1 MVNSFSVTDSPE
13 QDPKGFAAVAILGA
27 ALSLLTTGF
36 VFGTKNNLFHLPIVG
51 MLFDE
56 PQFRHDAFIQSL
68 RFYAAGPFLLLQGA
82 DRYVDPA
89 TLFAA
94 LDALSRLIAFTGFLA
109 CATLLGITS
118 RRDRLIFTVLI
129 AFSRILAGSSYAG
142 DGGLFIN
149 YFTHAEFANGTS
161 LLALV
166 CAVRARIVAAFA
178 LNGLVFFCSDFVAVW
193 NAVPLALLF
202 ASQVFGRKIGLVQL
216 LGRGAVGIGIF
227 AVLAAPVVLAVTA
240 SPDFGQPTGFDYRT
254 YLDQF
259 WPFHFLFNSIPLN
272 QKLGLLALI
281 MTGSAALMAIGNSA
295 RPFLLAF
302 GGYILVYAIGIA
314 LPVITDNAT
323 LLNLHLLQSG
333 SAIHLLTA
341 LATCALATRLMRSTD
356 AAGVAAFW
364 PGSHPDAVHQQAC
377 SRAVRRAGR
386 SVSDVRS
393 ERACCSVCR
402 APNAAD
408 PSICCSGSPA
418 RGLALP
424 DLEAAPDQRVIK
436 RGDRAVDGG
445 RAMGSGEYGA
455 ECTIPDPHF
464 RLSRRSR
471 PAGTNR
477 SGRAGI

>member
-13 QDPKGFAAVAILGA
+13 QDPKGFAAIAILGA

-94 LDALSRLIAFTGFLA
+94 LDALSRIIAFTGFLA
-109 CATLLGITS
+109 CATLLGITLAPRPAHLHGADRVFEDPGRLVLC
-118 RRDRLIFTVLI
+118 RRRRLVHQLFHACRVRKWHLAAGAGLRRPGPDRRCLCTERIGVLLQRLRRRLERGPARAAI
-129 AFSRILAGSSYAG
+129 RVAG
-142 DGGLFIN
+142 
-149 YFTHAEFANGTS
+149 
-161 LLALV
+161 
-166 CAVRARIVAAFA
+166 VRQKV
-178 LNGLVFFCSDFVAVW
+178 
-193 NAVPLALLF
+193 
-202 ASQVFGRKIGLVQL
+202 GLVQL

-240 SPDFGQPTGFDYRT
+240 SPEFGQPTGFDYRT

-281 MTGSAALMAIGNSA
+281 MTGSAALMAIGDSA

-356 AAGVAAFW
+356 APGVRGFL
-364 PGSHPDAVHQQAC
+364 
-377 SRAVRRAGR
+377 
-386 SVSDVRS
+386 
-393 ERACCSVCR
+393 
-402 APNAAD
+402 
-408 PSICCSGSPA
+408 A
-418 RGLALP
+418 RF
-424 DLEAAPDQRVIK
+424 
-436 RGDRAVDGG
+436 
-445 RAMGSGEYGA
+445 S
-455 ECTIPDPHF
+455 
-464 RLSRRSR
+464 S
-471 PAGTNR
+471 
-477 SGRAGI
+477 

>member
-1 MVNSFSVTDSPE
+1 MVNSLSATVSP
-13 QDPKGFAAVAILGA
+13 QRDPKGFAAIAILGA
-27 ALSLLTTGF
+27 ALSLLTTGY
-36 VFGTKNNLFHLPIVG
+36 VFGTKNNLFHLPIVA

-56 PQFRHDAFIQSL
+56 PQFQHDAFIQSL

-89 TLFAA
+89 ALFLA

-118 RRDRLIFTVLI
+118 RRDRIIFTVLI

-161 LLALV
+161 LLALY
-166 CAVRARIVAAFA
+166 CAVRARIVAAVA
-178 LNGLVFFCSDFVAVW
+178 LNGLVFFCSDFAAAW

-202 ASQVFGRKIGLVQL
+202 ASQVIGRRISLVRL

-227 AVLAAPVVLAVTA
+227 AVLAAPVLLAVIA
-240 SPDFGQPTGFDYRT
+240 SPDFGRPVGFDYRT

-259 WPFHFLFNSIPLN
+259 WPFHFLFNSIPVN

-281 MTGSAALMAIGNSA
+281 LTGSVALLAIGDSA

-302 GGYILVYAIGIA
+302 GGYILVYAIGIV
-314 LPVITDNAT
+314 LPMITDNAT

-356 AAGVAAFW
+356 WREVAAFW
-364 PGSHPDAVHQQAC
+364 AGSHPDAVHQQAR
-377 SRAVRRAGR
+377 SRAVRRAGC

-393 ERACCSVCR
+393 ERVCCRNCGVANAALSVCPSDSSAR
-402 APNAAD
+402 SLAP
-408 PSICCSGSPA
+408 
-418 RGLALP
+418 L
-424 DLEAAPDQRVIK
+424 DLEATPDQRLIE

-445 RAMGSGEYGA
+445 RAMGSRQHSA
-455 ECTIPDPHF
+455 ERNIPDSDF

-471 PAGTNR
+471 PTGANR
-477 SGRAGI
+477 SGHTGI